1 MADIQP
7 MPQPQESIEPASA
20 QMGVSDAMD
29 VLDEFHIKRSDM
41 ARVMEALETV
51 MGPGE
56 EAAEPMMDGPSPDDA
71 AAKSI
76 FASDRNRKA

>member
-1 MADIQP
+1 MSQP
-7 MPQPQESIEPASA
+7 MPQEAPEQASM

-51 MGPGE
+51 MGPA
-56 EAAEPMMDGPSPDDA
+56 EAAEPMADGPSPDDA

-76 FASDRNRKA
+76 FDSGRNRKA